1 MREFQQKHIVRTL
14 FYSKATMLVL
24 FLLIILLIR
33 SVVEL
38 NAKRVEVNEKKEEV
52 VKERKEL
59 EKKVGDAE
67 KQVEFIKSD
76 RGFEAYVRTTYPVVK
91 EGEGV
96 IVIYDDNKNSVTKVR
111 TEITTREKINLWWKK
126 VFE

>member
-96 IVIYDDNKNSVTKVR
+96 IVIYDDNKNPVTKVR
-111 TEITTREKINLWWKK
+111 TEITMREKINLWWKK

>member
-96 IVIYDDNKNSVTKVR
+96 IVIYDDNKNPVTKVR

>member
-111 TEITTREKINLWWKK
+111 TEITAREKIDLWWKK